1 MVEKMRAVRLFAPG
15 DLRCVE
21 TDRPVIKEDDDV
33 IIKIKAC
40 GVCGSDIIRVM
51 EKGAYYH
58 PITIGHEFSGIVDQ
72 ISNKVDSIKPGD
84 RVTVMPLVPCG
95 KCKYCMIGEY
105 VACDDYAYYGS
116 RMDGA
121 MAEYIKVSESNLLP
135 LPINVDFEE
144 GAATDPVSVALHA
157 IRKINLEPGQNIVVF
172 GMGAIGL
179 VAIQWLKEMGAGTVI
194 AVDIQDE
201 KLELAKKL
209 GADIIINGKKD
220 EVIPLLE
227 LKIGTDNIDAAV
239 ELAGN
244 KFTQVQVIDAVRKM
258 GTVVYCGISYSDL
271 TLPNPSLTKI
281 LRGELII
288 KGSWN
293 SSIAPLPIS
302 EWKTSLD
309 FINRGKL
316 KINPIISHRYRLEE
330 CQECFDMMYK
340 KREVF
345 NKVLFKPED

>member
-1 MVEKMRAVRLFAPG
+1 MVGKMKAVRLFAPG
-15 DLRCVE
+15 DIRCVE
-21 TDRPVIKEDDDV
+21 IDRPVINKDDDV
-33 IIKIKAC
+33 IIKVKAC

-72 ISNKVDSIKPGD
+72 VPDKVSHIEVGD
-84 RVTVMPLVPCG
+84 RVTVMPLIPCG
-95 KCKYCMIGEY
+95 KCRYCQVGEF
-105 VACDDYAYYGS
+105 VMCDEYAYYGS

-121 MAEYIKVSESNLLP
+121 MAEYIKVSVDNILP
-135 LPINVDFEE
+135 LPVNVDFEE
-144 GAATDPVSVALHA
+144 GSTTDPASVSLHA
-157 IRKINLEPGQNIVVF
+157 IRKLDLEPGQNIVVF

-179 VAIQWLKEMGAGTVI
+179 ITIQWLKEMGAGTVI

-209 GADIIINGKKD
+209 GADITINGKKD
-220 EVIPLLE
+220 EVVSLLE
-227 LKIGTDNIDAAV
+227 SKIGTNNIDAAI

-244 KFTQVQVIDAVRKM
+244 KLTQVQAIDSVRKM
-258 GTVVYCGISYSDL
+258 GAVVYCGISYSDL
-271 TLPNPSLTKI
+271 DIPNSTLTKI

-293 SSIAPLPIS
+293 SSIAPLPVS
-302 EWKTSLD
+302 EWGTSLD
-309 FINRGKL
+309 FMNMGKL
-316 KINPIISHRYRLEE
+316 KINPIISHRYRLEK

>member
-1 MVEKMRAVRLFAPG
+1 MTDKMRAVRLFAPG

-21 TDRPVIKEDDDV
+21 TDKPEIEKDNDV
-33 IIKIKAC
+33 IVKVKAC

-58 PITIGHEFSGIVDQ
+58 PITIGHEFSGV
-72 ISNKVDSIKPGD
+72 VDSSASKINQVKQGD
-84 RVTVMPLVPCG
+84 RVTVMPLIPCG
-95 KCKYCMIGEY
+95 KCKYCRVGEFT
-105 VACDDYAYYGS
+105 VCDDYAYYGS

-121 MAEYIKVSESNLLP
+121 MAEYIRVSADNILP

-144 GAATDPVSVALHA
+144 GAITDPASVALHA

-179 VAIQWLKEMGAGTVI
+179 ITIQWLKELGAGGVF

-209 GADIIINGKKD
+209 GADLTINGKK
-220 EVIPLLE
+220 EELIPFLE
-227 LKIGTDNIDAAV
+227 SKIGIDNIDATI
-239 ELAGN
+239 ELAGS
-244 KFTQVQVIDAVRKM
+244 KITQVQAIETVRKM

-271 TLPNPSLTKI
+271 TLPNSTLTKI
-281 LRGELII
+281 LRGELNIV
-288 KGSWN
+288 GSWN

-302 EWKTSLD
+302 EWKTSLA
-309 FINRGKL
+309 FMNSGRL

-330 CQECFDMMYK
+330 CQECFDMMYQK
-340 KREVF
+340 KEIF